1 MHHRKLWPLIT
12 NLGSYWVGE
21 LVASLGKHFPPF
33 KNAMWTIAM
42 VYWNDFIFCACV
54 LLQMSY
60 FCNIWTYSNIWEEV
74 YCTKFCNIQN
84 HCMVKVLLSQKG
96 NTAVSP
102 NFTPAVPSSLRI
114 INDECSSNLRKSS
127 KQVESISALNIIE
140 RLCIPRSYKSKQ
152 QAF

>member
-54 LLQMSY
+54 LLQMSS